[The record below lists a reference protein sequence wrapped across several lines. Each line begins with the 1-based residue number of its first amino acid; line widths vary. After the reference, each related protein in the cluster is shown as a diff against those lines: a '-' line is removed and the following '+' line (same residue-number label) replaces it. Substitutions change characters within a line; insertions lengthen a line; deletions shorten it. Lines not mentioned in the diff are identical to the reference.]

1 MTDAPRTPDP
11 SEAADAAARLP
22 AGTAR
27 RLARQLKDLAEPVR
41 LRLLSMVVAS
51 GQEGMRAG
59 DLSAAFDL
67 TKPTVSH
74 HLKVLGEA
82 GLVARERRGTQIIYR
97 STPVAQRLHTVLSR
111 FSHPGPPGPP
121 AVDDRHEGLRSVLD
135 ELRVEER
142 TERPSR
148 PERAA
153 ADRPLPGLLDPQDLL
168 DRVQE
173 RLTIRFTGMFSP
185 ETVRRYLRDSYELLS
200 HSAAGTAHLPAL
212 TERFAA
218 ERLTA
223 VAQRDGIIDKLVP
236 EVLFVCV
243 QNSGRSQI
251 AAALLRNLAGDRV
264 QIRSAGSA
272 PAEGVDPLVDEVMA
286 EVGIDLRTEF
296 PKPLTDEIVHSADI
310 VVTMGCGDAC
320 PVYPGKRYLDW
331 PIPDPVG
338 QSRAV
343 VRRVRD
349 DIDGRIRAEL
359 LPGLLG

>member
-1 MTDAPRTPDP
+1 MTDDPRTPDP
-11 SEAADAAARLP
+11 SGAAAAAARLP

-51 GQEGMRAG
+51 GHEGIRAG
-59 DLSAAFDL
+59 ELSAAFAL

-82 GLVARERRGTQIIYR
+82 GLVARERSGTQIIYR

-111 FSHPGPPGPP
+111 FSRPDPSGAP
-121 AVDDRHEGLRSVLD
+121 AVGDAHEGLRSVLD
-135 ELRVEER
+135 ELGIEER
-142 TERPSR
+142 AERPPWPR
-148 PERAA
+148 RAA
-153 ADRPLPGLLDPQDLL
+153 ADRPLPGLLDPEDLL

-173 RLTIRFTGMFSP
+173 RLTIRFSGMFSP
-185 ETVRRYLRDSYELLS
+185 ETVQRYLRDSYEMLS
-200 HSAAGTAHLPAL
+200 HSAAVTAHLPAV

-223 VAQRDGIIDKLVP
+223 IAQRDGIADKTVP

-243 QNSGRSQI
+243 LNAGRSQI
-251 AAALLRNLAGDRV
+251 AAALLRHLAGDRV

-272 PAEGVDPLVDEVMA
+272 PAEGIDPMVDEVMA
-286 EVGIDLRTEF
+286 EVGIDLCTEF

-331 PIPDPVG
+331 QIPDPAG
-338 QSRAV
+338 QSRPV

-349 DIDGRIRAEL
+349 EIDGRIRAEL
-359 LPGLLG
+359 LPDLLG